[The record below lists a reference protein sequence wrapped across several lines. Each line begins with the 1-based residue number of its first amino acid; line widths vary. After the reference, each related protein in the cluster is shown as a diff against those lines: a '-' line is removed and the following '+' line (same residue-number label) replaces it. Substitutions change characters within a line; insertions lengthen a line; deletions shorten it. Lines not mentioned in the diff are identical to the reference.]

1 MSQQK
6 EKRFIKKKING
17 KTKNGKYPGSKKSK
31 AIKILG
37 ERGGARLRD
46 NFKNP
51 CITPSYNHF
60 KAGDEMEI
68 IVDEN
73 LVLKE
78 KERLQVLY
86 KDIPSNKLKVVD
98 GLIIQAARL
107 RVMLDYMWED
117 IKEKGDYDLFTQSEK
132 APPYE
137 RERPVA
143 KLFNARDAAYQKIIK
158 QLSDLL
164 PEEKEDTETPSDD
177 YL

>member
-1 MSQQK
+1 
-6 EKRFIKKKING
+6 
-17 KTKNGKYPGSKKSK
+17 
-31 AIKILG
+31 
-37 ERGGARLRD
+37 
-46 NFKNP
+46 
-51 CITPSYNHF
+51 
-60 KAGDEMEI
+60 MEI

-86 KDIPSNKLKVVD
+86 KDIPSNKLKVAD

>member
-1 MSQQK
+1 MERRK
-6 EKRFIKKKING
+6 MVN
-17 KTKNGKYPGSKKSK
+17 TPGSKKSK

-37 ERGGARLRD
+37 ERAGARLRD

-51 CITPSYNHF
+51 CIPPSYNHF

-68 IVDEN
+68 IVDEH

>member
-1 MSQQK
+1 MV
-6 EKRFIKKKING
+6 N
-17 KTKNGKYPGSKKSK
+17 TPGSKNQKRSK
-31 AIKILG
+31 YLG
-37 ERGGARLRD
+37 NGRARLRD

-117 IKEKGDYDLFTQSEK
+117 IKKK
-132 APPYE
+132 
-137 RERPVA
+137 R
-143 KLFNARDAAYQKIIK
+143 
-158 QLSDLL
+158 
-164 PEEKEDTETPSDD
+164 
-177 YL
+177 

>member
-1 MSQQK
+1 
-6 EKRFIKKKING
+6 
-17 KTKNGKYPGSKKSK
+17 
-31 AIKILG
+31 
-37 ERGGARLRD
+37 
-46 NFKNP
+46 
-51 CITPSYNHF
+51 
-60 KAGDEMEI
+60 MEI

-137 RERPVA
+137 RERPVG

>member
-1 MSQQK
+1 
-6 EKRFIKKKING
+6 
-17 KTKNGKYPGSKKSK
+17 
-31 AIKILG
+31 
-37 ERGGARLRD
+37 
-46 NFKNP
+46 
-51 CITPSYNHF
+51 
-60 KAGDEMEI
+60 MEI

-143 KLFNARDAAYQKIIK
+143 KDAAYQKIIK

>member
-17 KTKNGKYPGSKKSK
+17 KMKNGKYPGSKIESDQN
-31 AIKILG
+31 AW
-37 ERGGARLRD
+37 ERAGARLRD

-78 KERLQVLY
+78 KKGCKY
-86 KDIPSNKLKVVD
+86 
-98 GLIIQAARL
+98 
-107 RVMLDYMWED
+107 Y
-117 IKEKGDYDLFTQSEK
+117 IKT
-132 APPYE
+132 
-137 RERPVA
+137 
-143 KLFNARDAAYQKIIK
+143 
-158 QLSDLL
+158 
-164 PEEKEDTETPSDD
+164 
-177 YL
+177 YLAIN

>member
-1 MSQQK
+1 M
-6 EKRFIKKKING
+6 
-17 KTKNGKYPGSKKSK
+17 Y
-31 AIKILG
+31 
-37 ERGGARLRD
+37 
-46 NFKNP
+46 NP
-51 CITPSYNHF
+51 PSYNHF

-86 KDIPSNKLKVVD
+86 K
-98 GLIIQAARL
+98 
-107 RVMLDYMWED
+107 D

>member
-1 MSQQK
+1 
-6 EKRFIKKKING
+6 
-17 KTKNGKYPGSKKSK
+17 
-31 AIKILG
+31 
-37 ERGGARLRD
+37 
-46 NFKNP
+46 
-51 CITPSYNHF
+51 
-60 KAGDEMEI
+60 MEI

-132 APPYE
+132 ARPYE

>member
-1 MSQQK
+1 
-6 EKRFIKKKING
+6 
-17 KTKNGKYPGSKKSK
+17 
-31 AIKILG
+31 
-37 ERGGARLRD
+37 
-46 NFKNP
+46 
-51 CITPSYNHF
+51 
-60 KAGDEMEI
+60 MEI

-132 APPYE
+132 AHHM
-137 RERPVA
+137 
-143 KLFNARDAAYQKIIK
+143 KGKDQ
-158 QLSDLL
+158 
-164 PEEKEDTETPSDD
+164 
-177 YL
+177 